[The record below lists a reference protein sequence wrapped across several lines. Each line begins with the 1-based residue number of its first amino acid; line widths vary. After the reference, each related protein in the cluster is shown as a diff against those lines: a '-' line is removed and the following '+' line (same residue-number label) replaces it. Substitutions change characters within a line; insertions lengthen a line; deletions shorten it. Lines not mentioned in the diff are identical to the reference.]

1 MASISAVRCA
11 LDWLFHD
18 LVDVE
23 RTRVNLSVSF
33 VELGSVYAK
42 HPHGYMG
49 KPLHAALITAMMVSP
64 CFTRWFSVFEFSLF
78 TNEAQKAF
86 TILNKIF
93 FFNPAE
99 SLWNQGTPLVR
110 LLYSC
115 AHATIFPF
123 NGIAP
128 PLAI

>member
-1 MASISAVRCA
+1 MVVIPGVIKSISAVRCA

-86 TILNKIF
+86 TILNKNSF
-93 FFNPAE
+93 FFQPRRILME
-99 SLWNQGTPLVR
+99 SGNTSR
-110 LLYSC
+110 
-115 AHATIFPF
+115 ATTLFMCSRHHFSI
-123 NGIAP
+123 
-128 PLAI
+128 